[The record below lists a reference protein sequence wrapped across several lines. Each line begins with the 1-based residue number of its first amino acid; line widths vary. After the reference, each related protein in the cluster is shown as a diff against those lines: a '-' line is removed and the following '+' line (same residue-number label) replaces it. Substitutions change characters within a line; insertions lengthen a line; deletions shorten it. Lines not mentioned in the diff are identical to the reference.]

1 MRNSVRAALKNLD
14 RLGRLDHE
22 RLHSL
27 IQSLVEE
34 NEQLEIVL
42 SSIPGGV
49 IVSDSQHRIIMINK
63 PARRLVPLTS
73 ADPADKPAWEVIASA
88 DLSTFYRTALEEDRG
103 AAMRDFPVNYHSRS
117 LILSCGV
124 LPLVDRG
131 RIVGN
136 VFYIED
142 VTELRAEEARL
153 KRAEGLASLTTMAAG
168 VAHEIK
174 NPLASMSIHLQLMR
188 RQMQGECA
196 SPAELKESLEILEE
210 ETERLNN
217 IVSDYL
223 FAVRPQDSR
232 PLPGDLN
239 ALITE
244 LVQFLRYEM
253 EEAGV
258 RVLSLL
264 DDSVPSIPLDEGSM
278 KRALLNLIK
287 NAISAM
293 PDGGDLRLET
303 KRDGDNVVITVSDTG
318 VGIPEELQG
327 KIFEPYFTTRDT
339 GSGLGLTVVYKV
351 VKEHGGDLHMDSRP
365 GRGTSFKITI
375 PVPQSE
381 RKLLSGGDQ

>member
-1 MRNSVRAALKNLD
+1 MRKSIRGALKNLD

-27 IQSLVEE
+27 VQSLVEE

-49 IVSDSQHRIIMINK
+49 LVTDSDHHVIMINK
-63 PARRLVPLTS
+63 PARRLLPLSS
-73 ADPADKPAWEVIASA
+73 ADPVDKPAWEVIASA
-88 DLSTFYRTALEEDRG
+88 DLSTFFRLALEEDMG
-103 AAMRDFPVNYHSRS
+103 ATMRDFPVKNRDRD

-136 VFYIED
+136 LFYIED

-188 RQMQGECA
+188 RQMKGECA
-196 SPAELKESLEILEE
+196 SPDDLKESLEILEE

-232 PLPGDLN
+232 PLPGDIN
-239 ALITE
+239 ALINE

-253 EEAGV
+253 EEANV
-258 RVLSLL
+258 RVLPLL
-264 DDSVPSIPLDEGSM
+264 DGSVPSIPLDEGSM

-293 PDGGDLRLET
+293 PDGGDLRLQT
-303 KRDGDNVVITVSDTG
+303 KRD
-318 VGIPEELQG
+318 
-327 KIFEPYFTTRDT
+327 
-339 GSGLGLTVVYKV
+339 
-351 VKEHGGDLHMDSRP
+351 
-365 GRGTSFKITI
+365 
-375 PVPQSE
+375 
-381 RKLLSGGDQ
+381 